1 MNNKLSIQGQK
12 EKDKDAK
19 QMMLSW
25 ASFLFSFWV
34 GYIFL
39 SSFPEKN
46 EEIGTYYIVTCLVL
60 LAVWIPFRV
69 YKFNKYWNSEDR
81 LK

>member
-1 MNNKLSIQGQK
+1 MKKLSIQGQR

-19 QMMLSW
+19 QMMLSGV
-25 ASFLFSFWV
+25 AFLFSFWI

-39 SSFPEKN
+39 SSFPKIN
-46 EEIGTYYIVTCLVL
+46 EEIGTYYIISCLGI
-60 LAVWIPFRV
+60 LAIWIPLRV
-69 YKFNKYWNSEDR
+69 KTIHKYWNSEDR